1 MVNFSISEIVEKE
14 EWLNYFSQ
22 IKLVNL
28 SQDWDYGKFREN
40 TSNVKVVRYKI
51 LENGKVVGIFQC
63 YIKLFPIISFL
74 KVIYINRGPL
84 LLEEFPL
91 YKYINLLKELKKQ
104 FSILKGIIL
113 ILSPFRELNFELESE
128 LKNLKFIQFFTKS
141 YFTSYIDLTKSEEL
155 LRKELQSKWRNQLNS
170 AEKKSLRIV
179 TDYNGLYDDFLLEA
193 YKQMSSEKEFDAL
206 NNYQIKLLFKA
217 YRETNNLVVLLAL
230 NQLDEPI
237 AFKVF
242 IGYNNSIMYL
252 MGWVSVEGRS
262 DNAPKLLMWNSIKH
276 FKSLGFLMF
285 DLGGM
290 DPINLPGIAK
300 FKQGLGG
307 RTAKFIERLVFI
319 I

>member
-84 LLEEFPL
+84 LLEEFPIN
-91 YKYINLLKELKKQ
+91 KYINLLKELKRH
-104 FSILKGIIL
+104 FSILNGIIL
-113 ILSPFRELNFELESE
+113 ILSPFRELNLELESE

-141 YFTSYIDLTKSEEL
+141 YFTSYLDLTKSEEL
-155 LRKELQSKWRNQLNS
+155 LRKELQPKWRNQLNS
-170 AEKKSLRIV
+170 AEKKSMRIV
-179 TDYNGLYDDFLLEA
+179 TDYNGLYDDFILEA
-193 YKQMSSEKEFDAL
+193 YKQMSSEKEFDTL
-206 NNYQIKLLFKA
+206 NNYQIKLLFKG
-217 YRETNNLVVLLAL
+217 YRETNNLVILLAL
-230 NQLDEPI
+230 NQFDEPI

-262 DNAPKLLMWNSIKH
+262 DNAPKLLMWNAIKH
-276 FKSLGFLMF
+276 FKSLGLVMF

-307 RTAKFIERLVFI
+307 RTAEFIERLVFI

>member
-1 MVNFSISEIVEKE
+1 MANFSISEIVEKE

-91 YKYINLLKELKKQ
+91 NKYINLLKELKRH

-113 ILSPFRELNFELESE
+113 ILSPFRELNLELESE
-128 LKNLKFIQFFTKS
+128 LKNLKFIQFFTKL
-141 YFTSYIDLTKSEEL
+141 YFTSYLDLTKSEEL
-155 LRKELQSKWRNQLNS
+155 LRKELQPKWRNQLNS
-170 AEKKSLRIV
+170 AEKKSMRIV
-179 TDYNGLYDDFLLEA
+179 TDYNGLYDDFILEA
-193 YKQMSSEKEFDAL
+193 YKQMSSEKEFDTL
-206 NNYQIKLLFKA
+206 NNYQIKLLFKG
-217 YRETNNLVVLLAL
+217 YRETNNLVILLAL
-230 NQLDEPI
+230 NQFDEPI

-242 IGYNNSIMYL
+242 IG
-252 MGWVSVEGRS
+252 
-262 DNAPKLLMWNSIKH
+262 
-276 FKSLGFLMF
+276 
-285 DLGGM
+285 
-290 DPINLPGIAK
+290 
-300 FKQGLGG
+300 
-307 RTAKFIERLVFI
+307 
-319 I
+319 